1 MLIMRNLSLISVQ
14 SWTFLTLTT
23 INIVEFLITCN
34 ETSKRILSIQ
44 KTHWNLHVVE
54 FEKNE
59 RVIETSLKIII
70 VADFKSELFVQSDR
84 Y

>member
-14 SWTFLTLTT
+14 SWTYLTLTT
-23 INIVEFLITCN
+23 FNIVEFLITCN

-44 KTHWNLHVVE
+44 KNHWNLHVVE
-54 FEKNE
+54 FENDE

-70 VADFKSELFVQSDR
+70 ADFKSELFVQSDH